1 MTLDQSMRL
10 NKYLASCGVASRRKC
25 EDIIR
30 SGTVL
35 VNGEIE
41 VNPFH
46 LLLPEDSIL
55 LDDKEMFSLVDTEV
69 IVLNKPDGYITTT
82 NDPQGR
88 NTVMDLVKS
97 QNRLFPV
104 GRLDKD
110 TTGVLLLTNDGN
122 LAYQLTHPK
131 YQVEKVYRVQIM
143 GFLSNN
149 DIEQIKSGV
158 MIGSDETGQGEV
170 LFQNKVS
177 KSVTEI
183 ELVLTQGKKREVRR
197 ILSSLGYKVIA
208 LQRISFGGITTDGL
222 NLGHWRRLSEEE
234 ALSLRREKVVS
245 GTVDLR

>member
-1 MTLDQSMRL
+1 MRL

-41 VNPFH
+41 VNPFR

-97 QNRLFPV
+97 PKRLFPV

-170 LFQNKVS
+170 LSQNKVS

>member
-1 MTLDQSMRL
+1 MTLDRSMRL

-41 VNPFH
+41 VNPFR

-55 LDDKEMFSLVDTEV
+55 LDDQEMFSLVDTEV

-97 QNRLFPV
+97 PNRLFPV

-170 LFQNKVS
+170 LSQNKVS

-234 ALSLRREKVVS
+234 ALSLRTEKVVS

>member
-1 MTLDQSMRL
+1 MTLDRSMRL

-41 VNPFH
+41 VNPFR

-55 LDDKEMFSLVDTEV
+55 LDDQEMFSLVDTEV

-97 QNRLFPV
+97 PNRLFPV

-170 LFQNKVS
+170 LSQNKVS

-183 ELVLTQGKKREVRR
+183 ELVMTEGKKREVRR
-197 ILSSLGYKVIA
+197 IFSSLGYKVIA

>member
-1 MTLDQSMRL
+1 MTLDRSMRL

-55 LDDKEMFSLVDTEV
+55 LDDQEMFSLVDTEV

-97 QNRLFPV
+97 PKRLFPV

-234 ALSLRREKVVS
+234 ALSLRTEKVVS

>member
-1 MTLDQSMRL
+1 LTLDQSMRL

-55 LDDKEMFSLVDTEV
+55 LDDQEMFSLVDTEV

-97 QNRLFPV
+97 PNRLFPV

-170 LFQNKVS
+170 LSQNKVS

-183 ELVLTQGKKREVRR
+183 ELVMTEGKKREVRR
-197 ILSSLGYKVIA
+197 IFSSLGYKVIA

>member
-10 NKYLASCGVASRRKC
+10 NKYLASGGVASRRKC

-41 VNPFH
+41 VNPFR

-55 LDDKEMFSLVDTEV
+55 LDDQEMFSLVDTEV

-97 QNRLFPV
+97 PNRLFPV

-158 MIGSDETGQGEV
+158 MIGSDETGQGVV
-170 LFQNKVS
+170 LSQNKVS

-197 ILSSLGYKVIA
+197 IFSSLGYKVIA
-208 LQRISFGGITTDGL
+208 LQRISFGSITTDGL

-234 ALSLRREKVVS
+234 ALSLRREKVVT

>member
-41 VNPFH
+41 VNPFR

-97 QNRLFPV
+97 PNRLFPV

-170 LFQNKVS
+170 LSQNKVS
-177 KSVTEI
+177 KCVTEI

-234 ALSLRREKVVS
+234 ALSLRTEKVVS

>member
-55 LDDKEMFSLVDTEV
+55 LDDQEMFSLVDTEV

-97 QNRLFPV
+97 PNRLFPV

-170 LFQNKVS
+170 LSQNKVS
-177 KSVTEI
+177 KCVTEI

-208 LQRISFGGITTDGL
+208 LQRISFGCISTDGL

>member
-1 MTLDQSMRL
+1 MTLDRSMRL

-55 LDDKEMFSLVDTEV
+55 LDDQEMFSLVDTEV

-97 QNRLFPV
+97 PNRLFPV

-170 LFQNKVS
+170 LSQNKVS

-183 ELVLTQGKKREVRR
+183 ELVMTEGKKREVRR
-197 ILSSLGYKVIA
+197 IFSSLGYKVIA

>member
-1 MTLDQSMRL
+1 MRL

-55 LDDKEMFSLVDTEV
+55 LDDQEMFSLVDTEV

-97 QNRLFPV
+97 PNRLFPV

-170 LFQNKVS
+170 LSQNKVS

-197 ILSSLGYKVIA
+197 IFSSLGYKVIA

>member
-1 MTLDQSMRL
+1 LTLDQSMRL

-41 VNPFH
+41 VNPFR

-55 LDDKEMFSLVDTEV
+55 LDDQEMFSLVDTEV

-97 QNRLFPV
+97 PNRLFPV

-170 LFQNKVS
+170 LSQNKVS

-245 GTVDLR
+245 ETVDLR

>member
-1 MTLDQSMRL
+1 LTLDRSMRL

-41 VNPFH
+41 VNPFR

-55 LDDKEMFSLVDTEV
+55 LDDQEMFSLVDTEV

-97 QNRLFPV
+97 PNRLFPV

-170 LFQNKVS
+170 LSQNKVS

-183 ELVLTQGKKREVRR
+183 ELVMTEGKKREVRR
-197 ILSSLGYKVIA
+197 IFSSLGYKVIA

>member
-1 MTLDQSMRL
+1 MTLDRSMRL

-41 VNPFH
+41 VNPFR

-55 LDDKEMFSLVDTEV
+55 LDDQEMFSLVDTEV

-197 ILSSLGYKVIA
+197 IFSSLGYKVIA

>member
-1 MTLDQSMRL
+1 LTLDRSMRL

-41 VNPFH
+41 VNPFR

-55 LDDKEMFSLVDTEV
+55 LDDQEMFSLVDTEV

-97 QNRLFPV
+97 PNRLFPV

-170 LFQNKVS
+170 LSQNKVS

-197 ILSSLGYKVIA
+197 IFSSLGYKVIA

>member
-41 VNPFH
+41 VNPFR

-55 LDDKEMFSLVDTEV
+55 LDDQEMFSLVDTEV

-97 QNRLFPV
+97 PNRLFPV

-170 LFQNKVS
+170 LSQNKVS

-197 ILSSLGYKVIA
+197 IFSSLGYKVIA

>member
-55 LDDKEMFSLVDTEV
+55 LDDQEMFSLVDTEV

-97 QNRLFPV
+97 PNRLFPV

-170 LFQNKVS
+170 LSQNKVS

-183 ELVLTQGKKREVRR
+183 ELVMTEGKKREVRR
-197 ILSSLGYKVIA
+197 IFSSLGYKVIA

>member
-10 NKYLASCGVASRRKC
+10 NKYLASCGVSSRRKC

-41 VNPFH
+41 VNPFR

-55 LDDKEMFSLVDTEV
+55 LDDQEMFSLVDTEV

-97 QNRLFPV
+97 PNRLFPV

-170 LFQNKVS
+170 LSQNKVS

-183 ELVLTQGKKREVRR
+183 ELVMTEGKKREVRR
-197 ILSSLGYKVIA
+197 IFSSLGYKVIA

>member
-1 MTLDQSMRL
+1 M
-10 NKYLASCGVASRRKC
+10 CVAHTS
-25 EDIIR
+25 
-30 SGTVL
+30 ST
-35 VNGEIE
+35 N
-41 VNPFH
+41 F
-46 LLLPEDSIL
+46 STT
-55 LDDKEMFSLVDTEV
+55 EMFSLVDTEV

-97 QNRLFPV
+97 PNRLFPV

-170 LFQNKVS
+170 LSQNKVS

-183 ELVLTQGKKREVRR
+183 ELVMTEGKKREVRR

>member
-41 VNPFH
+41 VNPFR

-55 LDDKEMFSLVDTEV
+55 LDDQEMFSLVDTEV

-97 QNRLFPV
+97 PNRLFPV

-170 LFQNKVS
+170 LSQNKVS

-197 ILSSLGYKVIA
+197 IFSSLGYKVIA

-234 ALSLRREKVVS
+234 ALSLRTEKVVS